1 MPFLQIL
8 SPGFLTTIQD
18 AGRFGFAHLGVS
30 PAGAADMLAF
40 RVGNMLVSNAENSS
54 ALEMTLVGGTF
65 VFACSSFIA
74 LTGADCDATLDE
86 QEVPSWRALPVRSGQ
101 TLQCRAT
108 KNGARTYLC
117 IHGGIEV
124 TPIMSSAA
132 THLQTGIGGL
142 QGRALKKGDALAIA
156 PLPAN
161 SPLLPRRARAEVHGY
176 LHEKNLLRVT
186 LGPQADFFSKE
197 TLRKFYSTPYLVT
210 ESSNRAGLRLKG
222 EPLARSHNGEMITEG
237 VSLGAVQV
245 THEGQPIILFVEH
258 PTTGGYPKIANVISA
273 DLPRVGQLR
282 PRDEVRFQ
290 LVEFEAARDL
300 YLQQQELLT
309 QNNYC
314 QNYRAD

>member
-8 SPGFLTTIQD
+8 APGFLTTIQD

-40 RVGNMLVSNAENSS
+40 RVGNLLVGNAQHAS

-65 VFACSSFIA
+65 VFECSSLIA

-86 QEVPSWRALPVRSGQ
+86 QEVPCWRSLPVRPGQ

-108 KNGARTYLC
+108 RNGARTYLC

-124 TPIMSSAA
+124 TPVMNSTA
-132 THLQTGIGGL
+132 THLQTGIGGMC
-142 QGRALKKGDALAIA
+142 GRALKKGDTLAIV
-156 PLPAN
+156 PLPAR
-161 SPLLPRRARAEVHGY
+161 SHLPLRRARAEVCAY
-176 LHEKNLLRVT
+176 LREKNLLRVT
-186 LGPQADFFSKE
+186 LGPQADFFSEE
-197 TLRKFYSTPYLVT
+197 TLRKFCSTPYLVT
-210 ESSNRAGLRLKG
+210 ESSNRAGLRLQG
-222 EPLARSHNGEMITEG
+222 APLMRRQKEEMLTEG
-237 VSLGAVQV
+237 VSLGAIQV

-258 PTTGGYPKIANVISA
+258 PTTGGYPKIANVISG
-273 DLPRVGQLR
+273 DLPRAGQLR

-290 LVEFEAARDL
+290 FVGFEEARNL

-309 QNNYC
+309 QNKYWPD
-314 QNYRAD
+314 YSAE